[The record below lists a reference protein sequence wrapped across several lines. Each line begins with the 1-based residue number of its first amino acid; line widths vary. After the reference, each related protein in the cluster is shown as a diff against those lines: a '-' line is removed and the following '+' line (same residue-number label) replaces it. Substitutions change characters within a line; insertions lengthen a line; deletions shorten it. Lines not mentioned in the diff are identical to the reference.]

1 MEATPPRTRPIVVSG
16 ALGNVGAAVVQAL
29 AERGAHTRAADIR
42 PQALTARF
50 GGDLDVARLDFGD
63 AATFG
68 PVLKDAG
75 SVFLIRP
82 PAISRVGPTLN
93 RFIDAAVEA
102 GVEHVVFSSVAGAES
117 NRIVPHHR
125 VEKHLLA
132 SGLEWTMLRP
142 GFFSQNI
149 GSAYRQDIVEDDR
162 IFIPAGEGKVAF
174 IDARDIGEVA
184 ALSLTEQGHRGQAY
198 HLTGPE
204 AMTIDEVAAVM
215 SDVLGRTIRYE
226 PASALGYFR
235 HLRGQGLVVAQA
247 VVQTILHVGL
257 RKGDAEPVTD
267 TVERLLGRPARTVR
281 EYVTDHAQTWS
292 ASGSRSA

>member
-1 MEATPPRTRPIVVSG
+1 MTVASQHAGPIVVSG
-16 ALGNVGAAVVQAL
+16 ALGNVGSAVVQAL
-29 AERGAHTRAADIR
+29 SEREVAVRAADIA
-42 PQALTARF
+42 PDALTERF
-50 GGDLDVARLDFGD
+50 GPELDVARLDFGD

-68 PVLKDAG
+68 PVLEGAK

-125 VEKHLLA
+125 VEKHLLQ
-132 SGLEWTMLRP
+132 SGLAWTMLRP

-174 IDARDIGEVA
+174 IDARDIGDVA
-184 ALSLTEQGHRGQAY
+184 ALALTEDGHRGQAY

-204 AMTIDEVAAVM
+204 AMAIDEVAAVM

-235 HLRGQGLVVAQA
+235 HLRSQGLVVVQA

-267 TVERLLGRPARTVR
+267 TVERSLGRPGRTVR
-281 EYVTDHAQTWS
+281 EYVTDHAGTWS
-292 ASGSRSA
+292 VSSSK

>member
-1 MEATPPRTRPIVVSG
+1 M
-16 ALGNVGAAVVQAL
+16 
-29 AERGAHTRAADIR
+29 RAADIR
-42 PQALTARF
+42 PDALTARF
-50 GGDLDVARLDFGD
+50 GVDLDVARLDFGD

-68 PVLKDAG
+68 PVLEDAR
-75 SVFLIRP
+75 SHFLIRP

-93 RFIDAAVEA
+93 RSVEA
-102 GVEHVVFSSVAGAES
+102 GVKHVVLSSVAGAES
-117 NRIVPHHR
+117 DHIVPHHR

-162 IFIPAGEGKVAF
+162 IFIPAGEGQVAF
-174 IDARDIGEVA
+174 IDARDIGKVA
-184 ALSLTEQGHRGQAY
+184 ALVLTQEGHRGQAY
-198 HLTGPE
+198 HLTGPQ

-215 SDVLGRTIRYE
+215 SDVLGRPIRYE
-226 PASALGYFR
+226 LASALGYFR
-235 HLRGQGLVVAQA
+235 HLRRQGLVVAQA
-247 VVQTILHVGL
+247 AVQAILHVGL

-281 EYVTDHAQTWS
+281 EYVTDHAQTRS
-292 ASGSRSA
+292 VSGSRSA